1 MRKKIAILGSTG
13 SIGKT
18 TFNIVKKNRKEF
30 EVVLLTTNKNINE
43 IFKQAQI
50 LKTKNIFITSKPHY
64 LKAKKKLKK
73 NNLKIFNDL
82 NDLKKIFKKK
92 IDYTMCAISGLEGLR
107 PTLDMIQFTKNIAIA
122 NKESL
127 VCGWNLIKKKLIKYN
142 TEFIPVD
149 SEHFSIWSLI
159 KNIKTSDIEEVVITA
174 SGGPF
179 LKLPESKFKK
189 IKPSS
194 AVKHPN
200 WNMGKKISV
209 DSATMM
215 NKVFEVIEAQRIF
228 NIELKKFKILIHPNS
243 YVHSIVKFN
252 NGTTKILVHDTDM
265 KIPIFNTLYQNNS
278 KKLNSKKLDITK
290 LNNLNFRNIDRKK
303 FPVIKILNHVS
314 KRFSLYETVIVSAND
329 SLVELFLEG
338 KIKFL
343 DISKY
348 LYKIVKLKEF
358 KKFKRILPT
367 EVNQIIKL
375 SKYVRLKTQS
385 LSVIV
390 RKTWKFFIL

>member
-1 MRKKIAILGSTG
+1 MKKIAILGSTG

-18 TFNIVKKNRKEF
+18 TFNIIKKNKKDF
-30 EVVLLTTNKNINE
+30 KVVLLTTNKNINE
-43 IFKQAQI
+43 IFKQART

-64 LKAKKKLKK
+64 LKAKKNLKK
-73 NNLKIFNDL
+73 RNLKIFNDL

-107 PTLDMIQFTKNIAIA
+107 PTLDVIAFTKNIAIA

-127 VCGWNLIKKKLIKYN
+127 ICGWNLIEKKLKRYN
-142 TEFIPVD
+142 TQFIPVD

-159 KNIKTSDIEEVVITA
+159 KNVRKCDIEEVIITA

-179 LKLPESKFKK
+179 LKLPISKFDK

-194 AVKHPN
+194 AIKHPN
-200 WNMGKKISV
+200 WNMGKKISI

-228 NIELKKFKILIHPNS
+228 DIELKKFKILVHPNS

-252 NGTTKILVHDTDM
+252 NGTTKILVHDTNM
-265 KIPIFNTLYQNNS
+265 KIPIFNTLYQNSN
-278 KKLNSKKLDITK
+278 KKLMSKKLDIAK
-290 LNNLNFRNIDRKK
+290 LNNLNFKNIDKKK
-303 FPVIKILNHVS
+303 FPIINILNFVS
-314 KRFSLYETVIVSAND
+314 KKFSLYETVIVSAND
-329 SLVELFLEG
+329 LLVQFFLDG

-343 DISKY
+343 DISRY
-348 LYKIVKLKEF
+348 LNKIVKLKEF

-367 EVNQIIKL
+367 NVNQVIKL

-390 RKTWKFFIL
+390 PKQ

>member
-73 NNLKIFNDL
+73 NNLKIFNDF

-142 TEFIPVD
+142 TQFIPVD

-390 RKTWKFFIL
+390 RKT

>member
-1 MRKKIAILGSTG
+1 MKKKIAVFGSTG

-18 TFNIVKKNRKEF
+18 TIDIIKKDKNNF
-30 EVVLLTTNKNINE
+30 EVILLTSNNNYQELT
-43 IFKQAQI
+43 KQAKE
-50 LKTKNIFITSKPHY
+50 LNVKNLIINNNKEY
-64 LKAKKKLKK
+64 LKLKNKFKNKKINIY
-73 NNLKIFNDL
+73 NNFHNL
-82 NDLKKIFKKK
+82 NKIFKKK

-107 PTLDMIQFTKNIAIA
+107 PTLDAIKFTKNIAIA

-127 VCGWNLIKKKLIKYN
+127 ICGWNLIKKKLKKHN
-142 TEFIPVD
+142 TQFIPVD

-159 KNIKTSDIEEVVITA
+159 KNVKECDIDEIIITA

-179 LKLPESKFKK
+179 LKLPISKFKK

-200 WNMGKKISV
+200 WNMGKKISI

-228 NIELKKFKILIHPNS
+228 DIELKKFKILVHPNS

-252 NGTTKILVHDTDM
+252 NGTTKILVHDTNM
-265 KIPIFNTLYQNNS
+265 KIPIFNTLYQNSN
-278 KKLNSKKLDITK
+278 KKLMSKKLDITK
-290 LNNLNFRNIDRKK
+290 LNNLNFKNIDKKK
-303 FPVIKILNHVS
+303 FPVINILNHVS
-314 KRFSLYETVIVSAND
+314 KKFSLYETVIVSAND
-329 SLVELFLEG
+329 LLVQFFLDG

-343 DISKY
+343 DISIY
-348 LYKIVKLKEF
+348 LKKIVKLKEF
-358 KKFKRILPT
+358 KKFKHILPT
-367 EVNQIIKL
+367 NVNQIIKL

-385 LSVIV
+385 LSVISP
-390 RKTWKFFIL
+390 KP

>member
-64 LKAKKKLKK
+64 LKAKKKIKK

-189 IKPSS
+189 IEPSS

-390 RKTWKFFIL
+390 RKT

>member
-1 MRKKIAILGSTG
+1 MKKKIAILGSTG

-18 TFNIVKKNRKEF
+18 TIDIIKKDIDNF
-30 EVVLLTTNKNINE
+30 DVILLTANNNYRKLV
-43 IFKQAQI
+43 KQA
-50 LKTKNIFITSKPHY
+50 KE
-64 LKAKKKLKK
+64 LKAKNLIINNKKQYL
-73 NNLKIFNDL
+73 NLKNKFKNKKINIYNNFHNL
-82 NDLKKIFKKK
+82 NKIFKKK
-92 IDYTMCAISGLEGLR
+92 IDYTMCAISGLQGLS
-107 PTLDMIQFTKNIAIA
+107 PTLNVIEFTKNIAIA

-127 VCGWNLIKKKLIKYN
+127 ICGWNLIEKKLKKHN
-142 TEFIPVD
+142 TQFIPVD

-159 KNIKTSDIEEVVITA
+159 KNVRKCDIEEVIITA

-179 LKLPESKFKK
+179 LKLPISKFNT

-194 AVKHPN
+194 AIKHPN
-200 WNMGKKISV
+200 WNMGKKISI

-228 NIELKKFKILIHPNS
+228 DIELKKFKILIHQNS

-252 NGTTKILVHDTDM
+252 NGTTKILVHDTNM
-265 KIPIFNTLYQNNS
+265 KIPIFNTLYQNSN
-278 KKLNSKKLDITK
+278 KKLMSKKLDITK
-290 LNNLNFRNIDRKK
+290 LNNLNLKNIDKKK
-303 FPVIKILNHVS
+303 FPIINILNYVS
-314 KRFSLYETVIVSAND
+314 KKFSLYETVIVSAND
-329 SLVELFLEG
+329 LLVQLFLED

-348 LYKIVKLKEF
+348 LKKIVELKEF

-367 EVNQIIKL
+367 NVNQVIKL

-390 RKTWKFFIL
+390 PKP